1 MLPEGYV
8 GNAGK
13 SRGGSIRKRAPESKV
28 YLDFELEFYL
38 PRKKEMQICFGK
50 NNCWNM
56 VQIKILYSLTLFLL
70 VQNIFKF

>member
-28 YLDFELEFYL
+28 YLDFELEVYL
-38 PRKKEMQICFGK
+38 LRDEE
-50 NNCWNM
+50 NAN
-56 VQIKILYSLTLFLL
+56 LFS
-70 VQNIFKF
+70 